1 MTSWDDRYKTGSY
14 LFGTEPA
21 RALVSNAH
29 VFPAN
34 SRILCVADGEGR
46 NSVWLA
52 EQGHH
57 VAAWDAS
64 EVAVDKARRL
74 ANARGVDVAFS
85 CADAGQFDWT
95 EQQYDVVV
103 GIFIQFAAPDL
114 RDRMFEGMKV
124 ATRPGGLIFLHGYTR
139 DQIEHGTGGPPCV
152 DHLYTEDL
160 LRDRFGDMRIH
171 KLEAY
176 ETFLSEGSGH
186 SGRSAVVDLVCEP

>member
-1 MTSWDDRYKTGSY
+1 MTSWDERYKTSSY
-14 LFGTEPA
+14 LYGTEPSQ
-21 RALVSNAH
+21 ALVSNAH

-52 EQGHH
+52 KQGHR
-57 VAAWDAS
+57 VTAWDAS
-64 EVAVDKARRL
+64 EVAVEKARRL
-74 ANARGVDVAFS
+74 AQARGVDVDYTH
-85 CADAGQFDWT
+85 ADAGHFDWT

-114 RDRMFEGMKV
+114 RDRMFEGMKA

-139 DQIEHGTGGPPCV
+139 DQIEHGTGGPPCA
-152 DHLYTEDL
+152 DNLYTEDL
-160 LRDRFGDMRIH
+160 LRDRFGDTLIH

-186 SGRSAVVDLVCEP
+186 SGRSAVVDLVCEL